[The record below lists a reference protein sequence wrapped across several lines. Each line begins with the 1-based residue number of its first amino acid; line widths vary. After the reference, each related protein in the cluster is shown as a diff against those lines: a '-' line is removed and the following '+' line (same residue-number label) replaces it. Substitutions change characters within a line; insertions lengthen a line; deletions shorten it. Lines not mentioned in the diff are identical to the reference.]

1 MLWQAIGVNIV
12 LADFGTG
19 FSSLRYLRSFQFDQ
33 IRIDRSFVQA
43 NIDRSFV
50 KDSGLQT
57 SAPRGPRC
65 GLEAIRRGL
74 GRPIRLTG
82 RIRLTFPVRNKAA

>member
-57 SAPRGPRC
+57 SAPRG
-65 GLEAIRRGL
+65 LVVAS
-74 GRPIRLTG
+74 RPSDEVLAG
-82 RIRLTFPVRNKAA
+82 QLD